1 MCERNVN
8 PRRQPF
14 DFKRPVSCPTVGGA
28 FSPPRFPGPRPAR
41 LPESRRKAGLSWEET
56 GAFLAEDGSPG
67 VQSGNP
73 TLPARFRSILTD
85 DGCQLVRLRGV
96 RSRMASSRVQ
106 IA

>member
-8 PRRQPF
+8 PRHQPL
-14 DFKRPVSCPTVGGA
+14 DFKRPASCPTVGGA
-28 FSPPRFPGPRPAR
+28 FSPPR

-73 TLPARFRSILTD
+73 TFPARFRSILTD
-85 DGCQLVRLRGV
+85 DGCQLVRQRGV